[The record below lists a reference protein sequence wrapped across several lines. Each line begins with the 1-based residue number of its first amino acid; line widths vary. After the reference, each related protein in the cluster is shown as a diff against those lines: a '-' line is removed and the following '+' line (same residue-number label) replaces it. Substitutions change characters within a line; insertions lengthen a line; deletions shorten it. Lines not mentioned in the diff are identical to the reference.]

1 MGIATTQRFN
11 RWKEKQEKIEK
22 IMALCQQT
30 SIKPKEINHVLEK
43 IDTTPLHTGIKLAE
57 LIARPQISIDQIIN
71 AIPKLKEYTEKIKNR
86 HEEIIESA
94 EIKIKYQGYIE
105 REKIVA
111 EKMHRLENITIKGRF
126 KYAKLHELSTE
137 ARQKLEHIDPETLAQ
152 ASRIPG
158 VSPSDINVLLI
169 LLGR

>member
-1 MGIATTQRFN
+1 MY
-11 RWKEKQEKIEK
+11 
-22 IMALCQQT
+22 
-30 SIKPKEINHVLEK
+30 EI
-43 IDTTPLHTGIKLAE
+43 
-57 LIARPQISIDQIIN
+57 
-71 AIPKLKEYTEKIKNR
+71 KEYTEKIKNR

-152 ASRIPG
+152 EI
-158 VSPSDINVLLI
+158 
-169 LLGR
+169 